1 MMLDLALFGLSAFM
15 AQILT
20 NLDNL
25 AALLALTLVSG
36 AKRSI
41 FGFLMAQ
48 AIVIGAALL
57 LALGVEDVVPHW
69 AGYLGVIPL
78 SLGILALI
86 RRKSGKDAR
95 SNPNLET
102 GASVIMVT
110 LLFISLSMDTFAVL
124 APLLADSAPSFR
136 TAGVIGAAL
145 AATSLATV
153 ALMGSKAPFMSGA
166 LARRLERL
174 VPYVMICAGLYILSN
189 SWTDAV

>member
-1 MMLDLALFGLSAFM
+1 MLDFVLFGISAFM

-36 AKRSI
+36 AKRSV
-41 FGFLMAQ
+41 FGFLLAQ
-48 AIVIGAALL
+48 VIVISAALL

-69 AGYLGVIPL
+69 AGYLGIIPL
-78 SLGILALI
+78 SLGVVALI
-86 RRKSGKDAR
+86 RRKRGADSEA
-95 SNPNLET
+95 NPNLET
-102 GASVIMVT
+102 GASIIMVT

-136 TAGVIGAAL
+136 TAGVIGATL
-145 AATSLATV
+145 AALSLATV
-153 ALMGSKAPFMSGA
+153 ALFGAKAPFMSGA

>member
-1 MMLDLALFGLSAFM
+1 MLDFVLFGLSAFM

-25 AALLALTLVSG
+25 AALLALSLVSG
-36 AKRSI
+36 AKRAV
-41 FGFLMAQ
+41 FGFLLAQ
-48 AIVIGAALL
+48 GVVISAALL

-69 AGYLGVIPL
+69 AGYLGLIPL

-86 RRKSGKDAR
+86 RQRRGTESETHANLDA
-95 SNPNLET
+95 

-124 APLLADSAPSFR
+124 APLLADSAPTFR
-136 TAGVIGAAL
+136 TAGVIGAVL
-145 AATSLATV
+145 AALGLATV
-153 ALMGSKAPFMSGA
+153 ALLGAKAPFMSGT

-189 SWTDAV
+189 SWTDAI

>member
-1 MMLDLALFGLSAFM
+1 MLDFVLFGLSAFI

-25 AALLALTLVSG
+25 AALLALSLVSG
-36 AKRSI
+36 AKRAV
-41 FGFLMAQ
+41 FGFLLAQ
-48 AIVIGAALL
+48 GVVISAALL

-69 AGYLGVIPL
+69 AGYLGLIPL

-86 RRKSGKDAR
+86 RQRRGTETETHA
-95 SNPNLET
+95 NLDT

-124 APLLADSAPSFR
+124 APLLADSAPTFR
-136 TAGVIGAAL
+136 TAGVIGAVL
-145 AATSLATV
+145 AALGLATV
-153 ALMGSKAPFMSGA
+153 ALLGAKAPFMSGT

-189 SWTDAV
+189 SWTDAI

>member
-1 MMLDLALFGLSAFM
+1 MLDFVLFGLSAFM

-36 AKRSI
+36 AKRSVV
-41 FGFLMAQ
+41 GFLLAQ
-48 AIVIGAALL
+48 VIVISAALL

-69 AGYLGVIPL
+69 AGYLGLIPL

-86 RRKSGKDAR
+86 RQKRGSDTETR
-95 SNPNLET
+95 PNLDT

-124 APLLADSAPSFR
+124 APLLADSAPAFR
-136 TAGVIGAAL
+136 TAGVIGAVL
-145 AATSLATV
+145 AALGLATV
-153 ALMGSKAPFMSGA
+153 ALLGAKAPFMSGT
-166 LARRLERL
+166 LAQRLERL

-189 SWTDAV
+189 SWTDAI

>member
-1 MMLDLALFGLSAFM
+1 MLDFVLFGLSAFM

-25 AALLALTLVSG
+25 AALLALSLVSG
-36 AKRSI
+36 AKRAV
-41 FGFLMAQ
+41 FGFLLAQ
-48 AIVIGAALL
+48 GVVISAALL

-69 AGYLGVIPL
+69 AGYLGLIPL

-86 RRKSGKDAR
+86 RQRRGTETETHA
-95 SNPNLET
+95 NLDT

-124 APLLADSAPSFR
+124 APLLADSAPTFR
-136 TAGVIGAAL
+136 TAGVIGAVL
-145 AATSLATV
+145 AALSLATV
-153 ALMGSKAPFMSGA
+153 ALLGAKAPFMSGT

-189 SWTDAV
+189 SWTDAI

>member
-1 MMLDLALFGLSAFM
+1 MLDFVLFGLSAFM

-25 AALLALTLVSG
+25 AALLALSLVSG
-36 AKRSI
+36 AKRAV
-41 FGFLMAQ
+41 FGFLLAQ
-48 AIVIGAALL
+48 GVVISAALL

-69 AGYLGVIPL
+69 AGYLGLIPL

-86 RRKSGKDAR
+86 RQRQGTETETHA
-95 SNPNLET
+95 NLDT

-110 LLFISLSMDTFAVL
+110 LLFISLSMDTFTVL
-124 APLLADSAPSFR
+124 APLLADSAPTFR
-136 TAGVIGAAL
+136 TAGVIGAVL
-145 AATSLATV
+145 AALGLATV
-153 ALMGSKAPFMSGA
+153 ALLGAKAPFMSGT

-189 SWTDAV
+189 SWTDAI

>member
-1 MMLDLALFGLSAFM
+1 MLDFVLFGLSAFM

-25 AALLALTLVSG
+25 AALLALSLVSG
-36 AKRSI
+36 AKRAV
-41 FGFLMAQ
+41 FGFLLAQ
-48 AIVIGAALL
+48 GVVISAALL

-69 AGYLGVIPL
+69 AGYLGLIPL

-86 RRKSGKDAR
+86 RQRRGTETETH
-95 SNPNLET
+95 PNLDT

-124 APLLADSAPSFR
+124 APLLADSAPTFR
-136 TAGVIGAAL
+136 TAGVIGAVL
-145 AATSLATV
+145 AALGLATV
-153 ALMGSKAPFMSGA
+153 ALLGAKAPFMSGT

-189 SWTDAV
+189 SWTDAI